1 MILVDSTI
9 WIDHLRRGDAA
20 LADLLNRGRVL
31 AHPFVIGELALG
43 SLHQRHVVLG
53 ALRDLPQA
61 TVATDGEVM
70 GFIDRHALHGRG
82 IGYVD
87 VHLLAATQLSADARL
102 WTRDRRLLDAAVK
115 LGVAAVVG

>member
-31 AHPFVIGELALG
+31 AHPFVIGELVLG